1 MQTLSRKGKDTE
13 EKKKKSNKSLKFD
26 KWQILAWLPGY
37 AKILADFS
45 VIHNCY
51 S

>member
-1 MQTLSRKGKDTE
+1 MQTLSRKGKDT

-37 AKILADFS
+37 AKILVDFS
-45 VIHNCY
+45 VIHSSY